1 MELGQA
7 ENAPATLD
15 DLASFLDT
23 PDEESTEE
31 IEAVDAEESTSD
43 EGDTEP
49 EANDEQDDEESE
61 ESEDEEPAPVEK
73 LTIKVKGDDGQEET
87 LEVTPEE
94 VAASYLRQKDYTK
107 KTQALAQR
115 EQEAVQF
122 FTSKHDEIRQTYLQK
137 AEVQRAAIVGMA
149 GLKSDAE
156 MAELANSD
164 PAAWVQ
170 ENQRQTAIRN
180 YLGQLDQQIQSEKQ
194 EQALQQQQRQEQA
207 KRQAFQTAWTE
218 LQKDGIDK
226 PKLAKIYENVNKL
239 YGFSAEELGNVY
251 DHRLVRALRD
261 AAAYR
266 ELQAQKGQVTKKV
279 AQAPKMPSRQHTSP
293 AQTKRQQELDSRFRN
308 GRAKL
313 SDLAAIL
320 G

>member
-1 MELGQA
+1 MDGQA

-43 EGDTEP
+43 DGDTET
-49 EANDEQDDEESE
+49 EANDEQDESE
-61 ESEDEEPAPVEK
+61 ESEDEPAPVEK
-73 LTIKVKGDDGQEET
+73 ITFKVKGEDGSEET
-87 LEVTPEE
+87 IEASMEE
-94 VAASYLRQKDYTK
+94 VAKSYMRQSDYSR

-122 FTSKHDEIRQTYLQK
+122 FTQKHDEIRQTYLQK

-164 PAAWVQ
+164 PAAWVA

-180 YLGQLDQQIQSEKQ
+180 YLNQLDSQIQGEKQ
-194 EQALQQQQRQEQA
+194 QQTLQQQQYQEQI
-207 KRQAFQTAWTE
+207 KRQAFQTAWSE
-218 LQKDGIDK
+218 LQKDGLDK
-226 PKLAKIYENVNKL
+226 PKLAKIYGDVSKL
-239 YGFSAEELGNVY
+239 YGFSADELGNVY

-293 AQTKRQQELDSRFRN
+293 AQTKRQQEIDSRFRN

-313 SDLAAIL
+313 SDLAALL

>member
-1 MELGQA
+1 MDGQA

-15 DLASFLDT
+15 DLASMLDT
-23 PDEESTEE
+23 PEGESDEAV
-31 IEAVDAEESTSD
+31 EAVDAEETTAD
-43 EGDTEP
+43 EGDTVD
-49 EANDEQDDEESE
+49 EANDEQDEESDGDE
-61 ESEDEEPAPVEK
+61 PDDEEPAPVEK
-73 LTIKVKGDDGQEET
+73 LTIKVKGEDGQEET

-122 FTSKHDEIRQTYLQK
+122 FTSKHDEIRQNYLQK

-164 PAAWVQ
+164 PAAWVA

-180 YLGQLDQQIQSEKQ
+180 YLGQLDSQIQGEKQ
-194 EQALQQQQRQEQA
+194 EQALQQQQRQEHQ

-293 AQTKRQQELDSRFRN
+293 AQTKRAQELDSRFRN